1 MFVCVYQQYQSDEY
15 IPLFVEREGNMMR
28 NRALRW
34 TKEDSHGME
43 CSTNTGIVI
52 NKIPAMKNQCV
63 V

>member
-15 IPLFVEREGNMMR
+15 ITLLLREGNMMR

-34 TKEDSHGME
+34 TKDESHCGVLYKYWN
-43 CSTNTGIVI
+43 CYQHY
-52 NKIPAMKNQCV
+52 MKNQFV